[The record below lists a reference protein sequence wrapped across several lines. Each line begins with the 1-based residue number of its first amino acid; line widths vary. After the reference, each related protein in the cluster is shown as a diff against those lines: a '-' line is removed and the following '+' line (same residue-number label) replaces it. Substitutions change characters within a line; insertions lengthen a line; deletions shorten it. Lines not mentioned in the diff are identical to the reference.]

1 MMKSMRVKH
10 FVAPTLLTL
19 AALGLGSGCS
29 SAKNALGG
37 GTCGSADSGLNA
49 SIEVFGK
56 AVADLQAVETEVTGS
71 VALAC
76 ANIAKDLGSTTVDP
90 SKYSAGS
97 KASKDDVDAACNEA
111 KAKLSAAL
119 TAAGSGAVTVNVV
132 APSCKVDASA
142 QLNCQAKCNAEVHC
156 EAPDLKAQC
165 DPGHL
170 SGGCTGSCTGSCTVE
185 ASASAA
191 CTGTCEGTCNGNCTG
206 QASSG
211 TGQAT
216 TANGSCNG
224 TCDGTCQGKCT
235 AEISGS
241 ATCSGSC
248 TGSCDVEFTAPTC
261 NIALKPPSCTAAADC
276 NGGCDSSASVKAVC
290 TKPSVSVTLTG
301 SASATLKTTLET
313 NLPALVQVAAKAKLA
328 ATAVEGIAT
337 GAADVL
343 AGMKAEGASCLSAA
357 ASFAGNASAAASSSV
372 NVSASF
378 SASASVSGTATGS
391 SS

>member
-1 MMKSMRVKH
+1 MIKSMRVKH
-10 FVAPTLLTL
+10 FVAPALLTL

-37 GTCGSADSGLNA
+37 SCASGDSGLNA
-49 SIEVFGK
+49 SIDAFGK

-76 ANIAKDLGSTTVDP
+76 ASIAKDLGSTTADP
-90 SKYSAGS
+90 TKYTAGS
-97 KASKDDVDAACNEA
+97 KAA
-111 KAKLSAAL
+111 KADIDSVCGEASTLLKAKIQ
-119 TAAGSGAVTVNVV
+119 AAGSVTVSVI
-132 APSCKVDASA
+132 APSCTVDAKA
-142 QLNCQAKCNAEVHC
+142 QLDCQAKCNADVHC
-156 EAPDLKAQC
+156 SAPDISAQC

-170 SGGCTGSCTGSCTVE
+170 SGGCSGGCTGSCTAE
-185 ASASAA
+185 LTAAAS
-191 CTGTCEGTCNGNCTG
+191 CTGTCNGTCNGNCTG

-224 TCDGTCQGKCT
+224 SCDGTCQGKCT
-235 AEISGS
+235 AQLSGS

-261 NIALKPPSCTAAADC
+261 NVALKPPSCEGAATC

-290 TKPSVSVTLTG
+290 TKPAVSVSFSGTAD
-301 SASATLKTTLET
+301 ASLKSTIEA
-313 NLPALVQVAAKAKLA
+313 NLPVLVQVAAKAKTA
-328 ATAVEGIAT
+328 AAAVTAIVS
-337 GAADVL
+337 GANDV
-343 AGMKAEGASCLSAA
+343 AAELSAA
-357 ASFAGNASAAASSSV
+357 GAACASAAVSFAANISAAATSSV

-378 SASASVSGTATGS
+378 SASASVSGSAGAG
-391 SS
+391 